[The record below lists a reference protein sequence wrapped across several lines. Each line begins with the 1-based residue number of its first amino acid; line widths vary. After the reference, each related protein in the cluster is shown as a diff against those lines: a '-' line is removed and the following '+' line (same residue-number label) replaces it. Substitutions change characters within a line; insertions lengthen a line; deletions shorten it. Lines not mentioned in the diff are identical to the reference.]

1 MTFSVKVKLSALM
14 FLQYFV
20 WGGWY
25 VTMGTWLGETLH
37 FSGEQIG
44 LAAGTTALAAMISP
58 FFVGMVADRFLATE
72 KILAALHVVGG
83 VVLFYASTQTTFGG
97 FYGVL
102 LVYTLCYMPTLALSN
117 SLSFRQMVDPGREF
131 PPIRVLGTI
140 GWIVA
145 GLFIGTLGLEAT
157 GRPMQLAAAGS
168 GVLGLF
174 CFALPHTPP
183 QRKSRVTMRD

>member
-1 MTFSVKVKLSALM
+1 MPLSVRLKLSVMM

-20 WGGWY
+20 WGAWY

-72 KILAALHVVGG
+72 RILAALHIAGAA
-83 VVLFYASTQTTFGG
+83 VLFYASTQTTFGS
-97 FYGVL
+97 FYIVL

-117 SLSFRQMVDPGREF
+117 SISFHQMQDPQREF
-131 PPIRVLGTI
+131 PPIR
-140 GWIVA
+140 
-145 GLFIGTLGLEAT
+145 
-157 GRPMQLAAAGS
+157 
-168 GVLGLF
+168 
-174 CFALPHTPP
+174 
-183 QRKSRVTMRD
+183 